1 MILELLI
8 FGLITGFIS
17 GFFGVGGGMVLVPML
32 LNIGFVMK
40 EAVAISIMQMVFSST
55 YGTFLNYKQNKK
67 LLKDGLVIGFG
78 GFVGGFQN
86 GFIHSIVS
94 NEFLEIFFLFIIIF
108 SIYQIGASSALGN
121 ETKKSQNKIVLF
133 GIGFIIGAIAM
144 SIGVGGSVMLTPL
157 LVGYLF
163 YNLKDASSLG
173 LFFVIFSSV
182 AGFISLSIVGEMLY
196 YEGTIVAI
204 SSLIGVY
211 FGIKMKQIVHI
222 DNYKKYLLTLNS
234 LILIGMLYKM
244 FIK

>member
-204 SSLIGVY
+204 SSLVGVY

>member
-1 MILELLI
+1 MILELSI
-8 FGLITGFIS
+8 FGMITGFIS

-40 EAVAISIMQMVFSST
+40 EAVAISIMQMVFGSI

-67 LLKDGLVIGFG
+67 LLQDGLVIGFG

-86 GFIHSIVS
+86 GFIHSMVS
-94 NEFLEIFFLFIIIF
+94 NQFLEYLFLAIIIF
-108 SIYQIGASSALGN
+108 SIYRIAASSPLGN
-121 ETKKSQNKIVLF
+121 ETQKSHNKALLF
-133 GIGFIIGAIAM
+133 LVGFIIGAIAM

-204 SSLIGVY
+204 SSLVGVY
-211 FGIKMKQIVHI
+211 FGIKMKHIVHI
-222 DNYKKYLLTLNS
+222 ENYKKYLLILNS
-234 LILIGMLYKM
+234 LILVGMVYKM
-244 FIK
+244 FLK